1 MMALEKRPVA
11 LVVEDETLI
20 RMSAV
25 DMLEDADFDVVE
37 AANAQQ
43 ALGILAANDKIAL
56 VFTDINMPGALDG
69 LDVAREAS
77 RRHPDIHVIL
87 TSGKTRPPPSAIPEH
102 GIFIDKPYSVDSLS
116 AAVKSLMH

>member
-11 LVVEDETLI
+11 LVVEDEALI

-25 DMLEDADFDVVE
+25 CMFEDADFDVVE

-43 ALGILAANDKIAL
+43 ALRILASNDNIAL
-56 VFTDINMPGALDG
+56 VFTDINMPGPLDG

-77 RRHPDIHVIL
+77 RRHPDIAVII
-87 TSGKTRPPPSAIPEH
+87 TSGKIRPPQSAIPEH
-102 GIFIDKPYSVDSLS
+102 GIFINKPYS
-116 AAVKSLMH
+116 A